1 MVVILRIAD
10 EVIASGQV
18 INLRAA
24 ARRIAS
30 FACHTVFHLI
40 SHAADFAVAAA
51 HGGGRDTDQAGRRFL
66 RGFADAPR
74 CGHGVGAAVRPFAR
88 LGCDANGVIARI
100 RGGVACD
107 VHCGRIITNHGCGM
121 LGAIVGVGS
130 CDSDARLGGG
140 GRRRRVLLEDSFDLH
155 IAVRHGELV
164 VGDYKPC
171 RRYDLP
177 LLEAVVLFGRCGQGD
192 FRTSHGLVRRCGSRS
207 VAVRADDLH
216 MVPPVYSDCRRSLIS
231 RVVSCDHGIFRSRVI
246 VAAIRRGET
255 IGGAVLRHIGD
266 GHGLDAGGRLSR
278 CSRVAHGEGVRAGLS
293 IEGILDGVAF
303 AVRQSFHNMIK
314 ARIRPYFAPL
324 GLQLREVTPQH
335 IEDFYQSILA
345 DGCTTN
351 TVIHYHAIIR
361 KALQTAVKKDILL
374 KNPADKVDRPKKN
387 VFHGSFYSE
396 EEMLT
401 LFDAVSGD
409 PLELCVKIAAYY
421 GLRRSEVLGLRW
433 SAIDME
439 HKTIS
444 ISHKV
449 IEAEVDGKFVPMGED
464 VLKTKS
470 SFRTLP
476 LIPAVGIILLEEKE
490 KQEMYRRLFKKSY
503 CRDYLDYICVDQCG
517 KLLRPNYVTEHFSWL
532 IEKYGLRKVRFHDL
546 RHTCASLLLSN
557 GISMKQ
563 IQIWL
568 GHSTFSTTADIYA
581 HLDYSAQEASANAMN
596 GMFNRPEKEEQ
607 LA

>member
-1 MVVILRIAD
+1 MITGCLQQKN
-10 EVIASGQV
+10 G
-18 INLRAA
+18 
-24 ARRIAS
+24 
-30 FACHTVFHLI
+30 FYY
-40 SHAADFAVAAA
+40 AV
-51 HGGGRDTDQAGRRFL
+51 L
-66 RGFADAPR
+66 YLK
-74 CGHGVGAAVRPFAR
+74 V
-88 LGCDANGVIARI
+88 N
-100 RGGVACD
+100 
-107 VHCGRIITNHGCGM
+107 
-121 LGAIVGVGS
+121 
-130 CDSDARLGGG
+130 
-140 GRRRRVLLEDSFDLH
+140 GRRRCKWVPMRIPVEGTSARKAQKAFDEIRLQYEREEEERLEREAKAKELAENTHPDALLPFIEYMEKWLQS
-155 IAVRHGELV
+155 
-164 VGDYKPC
+164 
-171 RRYDLP
+171 
-177 LLEAVVLFGRCGQGD
+177 
-192 FRTSHGLVRRCGSRS
+192 TRS
-207 VAVRADDLH
+207 SLATATYQS
-216 MVPPVYSDCRRSLIS
+216 YS
-231 RVVSCDHGIFRSRVI
+231 
-246 VAAIRRGET
+246 
-255 IGGAVLRHIGD
+255 
-266 GHGLDAGGRLSR
+266 
-278 CSRVAHGEGVRAGLS
+278 
-293 IEGILDGVAF
+293 
-303 AVRQSFHNMIK
+303 NMIK
-314 ARIRPYFAPL
+314 ARIRPYFTPL

-345 DGCTTN
+345 DDCTTN

-546 RHTCASLLLSN
+546 RHPYVKHTTKIFSLRLMDFQAQAYPDARRKTRGACQLHRGGQSQSPVRPLCNRKRFSCLPPQSKMSWILYAISMRLSGYTSTRSISSSASSVVSVSASKIALDASLRLSCRACSSCFCFACAN
-557 GISMKQ
+557 
-563 IQIWL
+563 
-568 GHSTFSTTADIYA
+568 TAA
-581 HLDYSAQEASANAMN
+581 
-596 GMFNRPEKEEQ
+596 
-607 LA
+607 

>member
-1 MVVILRIAD
+1 MITGCLQQK
-10 EVIASGQV
+10 SG
-18 INLRAA
+18 
-24 ARRIAS
+24 
-30 FACHTVFHLI
+30 FYY
-40 SHAADFAVAAA
+40 AV
-51 HGGGRDTDQAGRRFL
+51 L
-66 RGFADAPR
+66 YLK
-74 CGHGVGAAVRPFAR
+74 V
-88 LGCDANGVIARI
+88 N
-100 RGGVACD
+100 
-107 VHCGRIITNHGCGM
+107 
-121 LGAIVGVGS
+121 
-130 CDSDARLGGG
+130 
-140 GRRRRVLLEDSFDLH
+140 GRRRCKWVPMRLPVEGTSARKAQKAFDEIRLQYEREEEERLEREAKAKELAENTHPDALLPFIEYMEKWLQS
-155 IAVRHGELV
+155 
-164 VGDYKPC
+164 
-171 RRYDLP
+171 
-177 LLEAVVLFGRCGQGD
+177 
-192 FRTSHGLVRRCGSRS
+192 TRS
-207 VAVRADDLH
+207 SLATATYQS
-216 MVPPVYSDCRRSLIS
+216 YS
-231 RVVSCDHGIFRSRVI
+231 
-246 VAAIRRGET
+246 
-255 IGGAVLRHIGD
+255 
-266 GHGLDAGGRLSR
+266 
-278 CSRVAHGEGVRAGLS
+278 
-293 IEGILDGVAF
+293 
-303 AVRQSFHNMIK
+303 NMIK

-335 IEDFYQSILA
+335 IENFYQSILA
-345 DGCTTN
+345 DDCTTN

-361 KALQTAVKKDILL
+361 KALQTAVKKDVLL

-546 RHTCASLLLSN
+546 RHPYVKHTTKIFSLRLMDFQAQAYPDARRKTRGACQLLRVGQSRSPVRPLCN
-557 GISMKQ
+557 RKRFSCLPPQSKMSWILYAISMR
-563 IQIWL
+563 L
-568 GHSTFSTTADIYA
+568 SGYTSTRSISSSASSVVSVSASKIALDASMRLSCRACSSCFCFACANTAA
-581 HLDYSAQEASANAMN
+581 
-596 GMFNRPEKEEQ
+596 
-607 LA
+607 

>member
-1 MVVILRIAD
+1 MITGCLQQKN
-10 EVIASGQV
+10 G
-18 INLRAA
+18 
-24 ARRIAS
+24 
-30 FACHTVFHLI
+30 FYY
-40 SHAADFAVAAA
+40 AV
-51 HGGGRDTDQAGRRFL
+51 L
-66 RGFADAPR
+66 YLK
-74 CGHGVGAAVRPFAR
+74 V
-88 LGCDANGVIARI
+88 N
-100 RGGVACD
+100 
-107 VHCGRIITNHGCGM
+107 
-121 LGAIVGVGS
+121 
-130 CDSDARLGGG
+130 
-140 GRRRRVLLEDSFDLH
+140 GRRRCKWVPMRLPVEGTSARKAQKAFDEIRLQYEREEEERLEREAKAKELAENTHPDALLPFTEYMEKWLQS
-155 IAVRHGELV
+155 
-164 VGDYKPC
+164 
-171 RRYDLP
+171 
-177 LLEAVVLFGRCGQGD
+177 
-192 FRTSHGLVRRCGSRS
+192 TRS
-207 VAVRADDLH
+207 SLATATYQS
-216 MVPPVYSDCRRSLIS
+216 YS
-231 RVVSCDHGIFRSRVI
+231 
-246 VAAIRRGET
+246 
-255 IGGAVLRHIGD
+255 
-266 GHGLDAGGRLSR
+266 
-278 CSRVAHGEGVRAGLS
+278 
-293 IEGILDGVAF
+293 
-303 AVRQSFHNMIK
+303 NMIK

-345 DGCTTN
+345 DDCTTN

-449 IEAEVDGKFVPMGED
+449 IEAEVDGKFVPRGED

-546 RHTCASLLLSN
+546 RHPYVKHTTKIFSLRLMDFQAQAYPDARRKTRGACQLHRGGQSQSPVRPLCNRKQLSCLLPQSKMSWILYAISMRLSGYTSTRSISSSASSVVSVSASKITLDASLRLSCRACSSCFCFACAN
-557 GISMKQ
+557 
-563 IQIWL
+563 
-568 GHSTFSTTADIYA
+568 TAA
-581 HLDYSAQEASANAMN
+581 
-596 GMFNRPEKEEQ
+596 
-607 LA
+607 

>member
-1 MVVILRIAD
+1 MITGCLQQK
-10 EVIASGQV
+10 SG
-18 INLRAA
+18 
-24 ARRIAS
+24 
-30 FACHTVFHLI
+30 FYY
-40 SHAADFAVAAA
+40 AV
-51 HGGGRDTDQAGRRFL
+51 L
-66 RGFADAPR
+66 YLK
-74 CGHGVGAAVRPFAR
+74 V
-88 LGCDANGVIARI
+88 N
-100 RGGVACD
+100 
-107 VHCGRIITNHGCGM
+107 
-121 LGAIVGVGS
+121 
-130 CDSDARLGGG
+130 
-140 GRRRRVLLEDSFDLH
+140 GRRRCKWVPMRLPVEGTSARKAQKAFDEIRLQYEREEEERLEREAKAKELAENTHPDALLPFTEYMEKWLQS
-155 IAVRHGELV
+155 
-164 VGDYKPC
+164 
-171 RRYDLP
+171 
-177 LLEAVVLFGRCGQGD
+177 
-192 FRTSHGLVRRCGSRS
+192 TRS
-207 VAVRADDLH
+207 SLATATYQS
-216 MVPPVYSDCRRSLIS
+216 YS
-231 RVVSCDHGIFRSRVI
+231 
-246 VAAIRRGET
+246 
-255 IGGAVLRHIGD
+255 
-266 GHGLDAGGRLSR
+266 
-278 CSRVAHGEGVRAGLS
+278 
-293 IEGILDGVAF
+293 
-303 AVRQSFHNMIK
+303 NMIK

-335 IEDFYQSILA
+335 IENFYQSILA
-345 DGCTTN
+345 DDCTTN

-361 KALQTAVKKDILL
+361 KALQTAVKKDVLL

-546 RHTCASLLLSN
+546 RHPYVKHTTKIFSLRLMNFQAQAYPDARRKTRGACQLLRGGQSRSPVRPLCNRKRFSYLPPQSKISWILYATSIRLSGYTSTRSISSSASSVVSVSASKIALDASLRLSCRVCSSCFCFACAN
-557 GISMKQ
+557 
-563 IQIWL
+563 
-568 GHSTFSTTADIYA
+568 TAA
-581 HLDYSAQEASANAMN
+581 
-596 GMFNRPEKEEQ
+596 
-607 LA
+607 

>member
-1 MVVILRIAD
+1 MITGCLQQKN
-10 EVIASGQV
+10 G
-18 INLRAA
+18 
-24 ARRIAS
+24 
-30 FACHTVFHLI
+30 FYY
-40 SHAADFAVAAA
+40 AV
-51 HGGGRDTDQAGRRFL
+51 L
-66 RGFADAPR
+66 YLK
-74 CGHGVGAAVRPFAR
+74 V
-88 LGCDANGVIARI
+88 N
-100 RGGVACD
+100 
-107 VHCGRIITNHGCGM
+107 
-121 LGAIVGVGS
+121 
-130 CDSDARLGGG
+130 
-140 GRRRRVLLEDSFDLH
+140 GRRRCKWVPMRIPVEGTSARKAQKAFDEIRLQYEREEEERLEREAKAKELAENTHPDALLPFIEYMEKWLQS
-155 IAVRHGELV
+155 
-164 VGDYKPC
+164 
-171 RRYDLP
+171 
-177 LLEAVVLFGRCGQGD
+177 
-192 FRTSHGLVRRCGSRS
+192 TRS
-207 VAVRADDLH
+207 SLATATYQS
-216 MVPPVYSDCRRSLIS
+216 YS
-231 RVVSCDHGIFRSRVI
+231 
-246 VAAIRRGET
+246 
-255 IGGAVLRHIGD
+255 
-266 GHGLDAGGRLSR
+266 
-278 CSRVAHGEGVRAGLS
+278 
-293 IEGILDGVAF
+293 
-303 AVRQSFHNMIK
+303 NMIK
-314 ARIRPYFAPL
+314 ARIRPYFTPL

-345 DGCTTN
+345 DDCTTN

-546 RHTCASLLLSN
+546 RHPYVKRKTKKICKSVWGKIGAFFATSGPIPRRRMMAFPVLSRSRRN
-557 GISMKQ
+557 PGQRSRFQ
-563 IQIWL
+563 FV
-568 GHSTFSTTADIYA
+568 H
-581 HLDYSAQEASANAMN
+581 
-596 GMFNRPEKEEQ
+596 P
-607 LA
+607 

>member
-1 MVVILRIAD
+1 MITGCLQQK
-10 EVIASGQV
+10 SG
-18 INLRAA
+18 
-24 ARRIAS
+24 
-30 FACHTVFHLI
+30 FYY
-40 SHAADFAVAAA
+40 AV
-51 HGGGRDTDQAGRRFL
+51 L
-66 RGFADAPR
+66 YLK
-74 CGHGVGAAVRPFAR
+74 V
-88 LGCDANGVIARI
+88 N
-100 RGGVACD
+100 
-107 VHCGRIITNHGCGM
+107 
-121 LGAIVGVGS
+121 
-130 CDSDARLGGG
+130 
-140 GRRRRVLLEDSFDLH
+140 GRRRCKWVPMRLPVEGTSARKAQKAFDEIRLQYEREEEERLEREAKAKELAENTHPDALLPFTEYMEKWLQS
-155 IAVRHGELV
+155 
-164 VGDYKPC
+164 
-171 RRYDLP
+171 
-177 LLEAVVLFGRCGQGD
+177 
-192 FRTSHGLVRRCGSRS
+192 TRS
-207 VAVRADDLH
+207 SLATATYQS
-216 MVPPVYSDCRRSLIS
+216 YS
-231 RVVSCDHGIFRSRVI
+231 
-246 VAAIRRGET
+246 
-255 IGGAVLRHIGD
+255 
-266 GHGLDAGGRLSR
+266 
-278 CSRVAHGEGVRAGLS
+278 
-293 IEGILDGVAF
+293 
-303 AVRQSFHNMIK
+303 NMIK

-335 IEDFYQSILA
+335 IENFYQSILA
-345 DGCTTN
+345 DDCTTN

-361 KALQTAVKKDILL
+361 KALQTAVKKDVLL

-517 KLLRPNYVTEHFSWL
+517 KLLRPNYVTEHL
-532 IEKYGLRKVRFHDL
+532 QAVLRLPQLQPPEL
-546 RHTCASLLLSN
+546 RRYFAL
-557 GISMKQ
+557 
-563 IQIWL
+563 
-568 GHSTFSTTADIYA
+568 F
-581 HLDYSAQEASANAMN
+581 
-596 GMFNRPEKEEQ
+596 
-607 LA
+607 